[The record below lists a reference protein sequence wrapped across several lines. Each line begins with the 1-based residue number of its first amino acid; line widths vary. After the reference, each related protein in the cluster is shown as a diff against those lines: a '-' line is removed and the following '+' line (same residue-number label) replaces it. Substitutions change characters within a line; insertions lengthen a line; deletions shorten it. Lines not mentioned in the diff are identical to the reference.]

1 MSIVIIGGHDRMCC
15 RYKEICKR
23 YGHKCKVFTQCPGNL
38 KKQIGTPDLMIFF
51 TGAVAHKMVN
61 VAAEQAERVNAAVE
75 HCRSGSVTALADI
88 LENYAGH

>member
-1 MSIVIIGGHDRMCC
+1 MAINVRCLPNV
-15 RYKEICKR
+15 REIK
-23 YGHKCKVFTQCPGNL
+23 

-61 VAAEQAERVNAAVE
+61 VAVEQAERVNAAVE

-88 LENYAGH
+88 LENYADH